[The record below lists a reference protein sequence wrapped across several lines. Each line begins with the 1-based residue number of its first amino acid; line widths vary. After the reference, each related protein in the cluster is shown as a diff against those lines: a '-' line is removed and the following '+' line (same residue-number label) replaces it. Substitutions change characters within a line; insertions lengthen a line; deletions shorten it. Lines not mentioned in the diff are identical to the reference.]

1 MIRNAAGGSCCSA
14 TGCSGSSNCRDDEGA
29 DAAGRRAVCVGHAG
43 AEFHRLAA
51 GEGAEG
57 VAAAAGVGGDSVGEV
72 RIHADDHPL
81 DGVGG
86 GGVVETVVIGNQQ
99 LQPARAALE
108 DGANAEGAEGAVEI
122 AGLGSDLGE
131 GGGQCRIQA
140 RLGLEA
146 GVAPFVPAVYRG
158 GGDAQEGR
166 MVNPP
171 KTPDDEVEPRVVTMG
186 SIRAFVSRLRSVLYV
201 VLS

>member
-1 MIRNAAGGSCCSA
+1 M
-14 TGCSGSSNCRDDEGA
+14 
-29 DAAGRRAVCVGHAG
+29 
-43 AEFHRLAA
+43 AA

-57 VAAAAGVGGDSVGEV
+57 VAAGVGGDLVGELG
-72 RIHADDHPL
+72 IDSGDHPL

-86 GGVVETVVIGNQQ
+86 AGVVGAVVVGNQQ
-99 LQPARAALE
+99 SQTARAALE
-108 DGANAEGAEGAVEI
+108 DGADAEGAGEI
-122 AGLGSDLGE
+122 AGLGGDLGE
-131 GGGQCRIQA
+131 GLGQCRIQA

-146 GVAPFVPAVYRG
+146 GVAPLVPAVHRG

-171 KTPDDEVEPRVVTMG
+171 KAPDDEVEPRVVTMG